1 VKRLVPLLVCVA
13 CSQSGTDVPIATEAG
28 PEASLDAALDVEA
41 AAPIP
46 IPAFMPAASVF
57 VDGHEYDDVYGHC
70 RTGYC
75 RHNENTDMIVWN
87 DAIWLVHRSAISQ
100 DLGPNSAL
108 HVYKSTD
115 HGRSFQQTAFIPA
128 PVDRDIRDPS
138 FFVVGSTL
146 YMKVLE
152 RLHPMGTGA
161 RDTGVDTV
169 TAVKTSSDG
178 VTWTE
183 GQVVAPH
190 GWSFWRVKENAG
202 VYYSAAY
209 QDGDQQVVLFTS
221 HDGLSWTMG
230 PQVYGVAADT
240 PLETELTFMPGG
252 KLMALV
258 RTDGTDAELLGD
270 YGRLR
275 TKICWADP
283 PGYAS
288 FSCPSEF
295 DGQRLDG
302 PITFFWQ
309 SSAPGSA
316 SRLFV
321 VARKH
326 LQGTGKKRT
335 SLFEILGNFDGGA
348 LTIQEW
354 GELPSAGDTSY
365 AGIAMA
371 DSTHAVVSWYSGDL
385 QADRPWV
392 LGMFDLTSI
401 WTGTI
406 DLSRL

>member
-1 VKRLVPLLVCVA
+1 VKRITLMLASAAFVA
-13 CSQSGTDVPIATEAG
+13 CTDDGTALPAAMAG
-28 PEASLDAALDVEA
+28 GPDANVDAAVEAEA
-41 AAPIP
+41 AAPVP

-57 VDGHEYDDVYGHC
+57 VDGHQYDNVYDNC

-87 DAIWLVHRSAISQ
+87 GAIWLVHRSAISQ

-115 HGRSFQQTAFIPA
+115 HGQSFQQTAFIDA
-128 PVDRDIRDPS
+128 PSDRDIRDPS
-138 FFVVGSTL
+138 FFIVGRQL

-152 RLHPMGTGA
+152 RLHPSGTGA
-161 RDTGVDTV
+161 RDTGVDTI
-169 TAVKTSSDG
+169 TAIKTSSDG
-178 VTWTE
+178 ATWTD

-230 PQVYGVAADT
+230 PQVYGISADT
-240 PLETELTFMPGG
+240 PLETELTFMSGG
-252 KLMALV
+252 KLLALV
-258 RTDGTDAELLGD
+258 RMDGNDNELLGD
-270 YGRLR
+270 QGRLR

-283 PGYAS
+283 PAYSS
-288 FSCPSEF
+288 FACPSEF

-302 PITFFWQ
+302 PVSFFW
-309 SSAPGSA
+309 SG
-316 SRLFV
+316 RLFV

-335 SLFEILGNFDGGA
+335 SLFEILGDFNGGA

-365 AGIAMA
+365 AGIAMS
-371 DSTHAVVSWYSGDL
+371 DSSHAVVSWYSGDL

-401 WTGTI
+401 WLGTI
-406 DLSRL
+406 DFSRL